1 MQIESYGRDRIY
13 RTHALDAPREVSRHL
28 RRYDT
33 RGKGD
38 AQEDMKAKGEY
49 ILAVIYVNGMRQ
61 YSASNRK
68 YVSPKL

>member
-1 MQIESYGRDRIY
+1 MAETEFIERMLSM
-13 RTHALDAPREVSRHL
+13 LPEKVSRHL

>member
-1 MQIESYGRDRIY
+1 MAETEFIERM
-13 RTHALDAPREVSRHL
+13 HLDAPRGVSRHL

-38 AQEDMKAKGEY
+38 AQEEGGKGEY
-49 ILAVIYVNGMRQ
+49 IPEVIYVNGMRQ